1 MSTSIFSKTASTSNY
16 ERMTGN
22 CTRIVAAEMVRIKS
36 PSITSSSYV
45 LDNAC
50 GPGIV
55 TEQVKLLHPETKI
68 LATDLSPSMIEEV
81 QKRTEN
87 DKWTNVK
94 TDTLDVRDLSKLADN
109 TFTHVLTNMGIYVP
123 NDPNFALQ
131 AIKEMYRILRIGGA
145 AVTSMWADRVWLSA
159 FSKTAMM
166 IRPHE
171 EPSNMLRMD
180 PEVLRGSWL
189 LKQIEDGGFGNNA
202 EVRPFAT
209 SVSATSLEE
218 LVENMMV
225 AAPLL
230 LKGYDEEEL
239 SRVKPILKEELTK
252 LRTYEALEGGA
263 VRIGMKS
270 WIGVGWKKGD
280 EKEVPL

>member
-1 MSTSIFSKTASTSNY
+1 MSTSIFSKTAFTSNY

-36 PSITSSSYV
+36 PPITSSSYV

-68 LATDLSPSMIEEV
+68 LATDLSPSMIEEL
-81 QKRTEN
+81 QKRIEN
-87 DKWTNVK
+87 DRWTNVE

-123 NDPNFALQ
+123 NDPSFSLQ
-131 AIKEMYRILRIGGA
+131 AIKEMYRILQVGGA

-159 FSKTAMM
+159 FSKTAMT

-171 EPSNMLRMD
+171 EPSDMLTMD

-202 EVRPFAT
+202 EVRPLAT
-209 SVSATSLEE
+209 SVSATSLDE
-218 LVENMMV
+218 LVENMML
-225 AAPLL
+225 AAPMLFR
-230 LKGYDEEEL
+230 GYSEEEL
-239 SRVKPILKEELTK
+239 SRVKPVLREELTK

-263 VRIGMKS
+263 VRIGMKA